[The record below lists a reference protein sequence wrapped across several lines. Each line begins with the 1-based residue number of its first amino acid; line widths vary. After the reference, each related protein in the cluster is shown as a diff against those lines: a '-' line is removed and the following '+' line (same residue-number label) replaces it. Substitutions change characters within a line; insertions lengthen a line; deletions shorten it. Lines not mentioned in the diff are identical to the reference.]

1 MSDSNV
7 QYERSIQDSTNRAMR
22 TLLLCVFFLTA
33 AGWVMLFDSGIIFEG
48 HADPAHFYNLL
59 SKRMLCSII
68 GLAALGFFWI
78 LPTEAVRKFSPVVMI
93 LGVVLL
99 VLVWTPLGVLE
110 RGSRRW
116 VSLGPFTFQPLE
128 FAKLALVWYI
138 ADRFARLGP
147 LGRVGIDRLA
157 APMAFVFMLILLVG
171 MQPNLSGAMFLILL
185 TFAMACLGGINRRL
199 LLTLSGTG
207 IAAMVALLAKNPD
220 RLERFLPVFKPL
232 TDLGDSGYQVGLS
245 LWAITNGGLLG
256 RGPGNSIAMYSLP
269 DHTTDFTYSILCEE
283 FGLIGGA
290 IVILLF
296 AALVYSGFRIALSQ
310 ENPFR
315 MLLGCGITT
324 IIGLQTA
331 TNIGVTLGVLP
342 TTGVPL
348 PFLSA
353 AGTNLVVSLM
363 EVGILLN
370 LGRTAGKK
378 SPAMVRS
385 ETPHKRPEPVIRVS
399 NRRPAQRHIQYETE
413 IRRRI
418 AQ

>member
-1 MSDSNV
+1 MPDSNLH
-7 QYERSIQDSTNRAMR
+7 YERSKRDSANRAMR
-22 TLLLCVFFLTA
+22 TLILCVFFLTA

-48 HADPAHFYNLL
+48 QADPAHLYNLL
-59 SKRMLCSII
+59 TKRMLCSII
-68 GLAALGFFWI
+68 GLAALGLFWI
-78 LPTEAVRKFSPVVMI
+78 FPTEGVRKLSPLMI
-93 LGVVLL
+93 IAAVVLL
-99 VLVWTPLGVLE
+99 ALVWTPLGVLE

-157 APMAFVFMLILLVG
+157 APMAFVFLLILLVG
-171 MQPNLSGAMFLILL
+171 LQPNLSGAMFLIML

-199 LLTLSGTG
+199 LLTFSATG
-207 IAAMVALLAKNPD
+207 IAAMIALLAKNPD
-220 RLERFLPVFKPL
+220 RLERFLPVFRPL
-232 TDLGDSGYQVGLS
+232 TDLSDSGYQVGLS
-245 LWAITNGGLLG
+245 LWAITNGGLFG

-283 FGLIGGA
+283 FGLLGGA

-296 AALVYSGFRIALSQ
+296 AALIYSGFRIALSQ
-310 ENPFR
+310 EDPFR

-353 AGTNLVVSLM
+353 AGSNLIVSLI
-363 EVGILLN
+363 EIGILLN

-378 SPAMVRS
+378 SKAVTQVEVPQ
-385 ETPHKRPEPVIRVS
+385 KRPEPVIRAH
-399 NRRPAQRHIQYETE
+399 NRRPAQRYGQYKTE
-413 IRRRI
+413 IRKRV